1 MPNVGEGRA
10 YWHQKGL
17 TRMGCLNFPWPKPNW
32 WLWIRG
38 WHYQQGVNIAS
49 WLGMSKPH
57 LYCWMVH
64 HNQIWQGT
72 VRINF
77 QHAVEY
83 HYNEPFIHQPTA
95 YHSIK
100 SKENPAWRFLSSPE
114 RSTSCWICSN
124 FTSLTSWMGNGSW
137 ETIQENQEN
146 YRSLQTIST
155 KVEKSADF
163 LPIRL
168 DCHNQKCCHDGVASD
183 YCQSQTCWRINF
195 QVGRRT
201 HSLLSSRQEQMDRM
215 DAK

>member
-1 MPNVGEGRA
+1 
-10 YWHQKGL
+10 
-17 TRMGCLNFPWPKPNW
+17 
-32 WLWIRG
+32 
-38 WHYQQGVNIAS
+38 
-49 WLGMSKPH
+49 
-57 LYCWMVH
+57 
-64 HNQIWQGT
+64 
-72 VRINF
+72 
-77 QHAVEY
+77 
-83 HYNEPFIHQPTA
+83 
-95 YHSIK
+95 
-100 SKENPAWRFLSSPE
+100 
-114 RSTSCWICSN
+114 
-124 FTSLTSWMGNGSW
+124 LTSWMGNGSW